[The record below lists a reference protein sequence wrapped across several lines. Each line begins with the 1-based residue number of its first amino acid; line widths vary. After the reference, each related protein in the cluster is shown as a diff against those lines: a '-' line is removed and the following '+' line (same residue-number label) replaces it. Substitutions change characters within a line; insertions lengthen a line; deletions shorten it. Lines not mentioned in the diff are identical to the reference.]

1 MRSSPKQ
8 TDSTR
13 RAKKSGRGIGAL
25 EEDGT
30 QLREMWASG
39 RQKLP
44 SVGQG
49 FAKAVAAVMML
60 PGTSTFISEAQSS
73 HLYNGSDN
81 KTYSGACRRRLP
93 VLRLPKGPLAASD
106 RHCPLGPVHRGAVS
120 EHNHKATCEQ
130 PAGSREAAHVLLAS
144 SAGPAPSQAEPR
156 SSSV

>member
-1 MRSSPKQ
+1 M
-8 TDSTR
+8 
-13 RAKKSGRGIGAL
+13 
-25 EEDGT
+25 EEGGT

-39 RQKLP
+39 KQTLP

-49 FAKAVAAVMML
+49 FAKAAAAVMML
-60 PGTSTFISEAQSS
+60 PGTSAFIAAAQSP
-73 HLYNGSDN
+73 HLYNGSNN
-81 KTYSGACRRRLP
+81 KTYSGPAGARLP

-120 EHNHKATCEQ
+120 EHNHEATCEQ